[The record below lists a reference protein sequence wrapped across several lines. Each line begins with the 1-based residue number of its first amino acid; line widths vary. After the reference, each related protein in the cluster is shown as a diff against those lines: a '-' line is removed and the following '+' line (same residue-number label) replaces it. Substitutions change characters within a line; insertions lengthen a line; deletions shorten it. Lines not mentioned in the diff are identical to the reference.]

1 MNIGVPISQIKKLL
15 PEGTKLVAVSKT
27 KPPELILEAYKS
39 GHKIFG
45 ENKVQELVRKFEVLP
60 DDIEW
65 HFIGHLQS
73 NKVKYIAP
81 FISFIHGIDS
91 FKLLKV
97 VNKEAAKNN
106 RVIPCLLQFHI
117 AKEPEKYGLELEE
130 ARDFLSSP
138 TFRALENVQISGVMG
153 MATFTDDSVQIRNEF
168 KSLVSIF
175 NLLKNEFFLNHP
187 DFKELSM
194 GMSDDFPIA
203 VEEGSTIVRV
213 GSKIFGLR

>member
-27 KPPELILEAYKS
+27 KPPKLILEAYKS
-39 GHKIFG
+39 EHKIFD

-203 VEEGSTIVRV
+203 V
-213 GSKIFGLR
+213 